1 VRSARI
7 PRPAGALAALERS
20 KVRRIPAD
28 DRLALLKSLDRR
40 ALATAAQVRLLH
52 ELLCFLRAYPDD
64 ARIESQVV
72 AMLDRFDRRADLRR
86 HRDALAYS
94 GIAGT
99 LGWFPYFWPTAEWL
113 ASRWPDALRF
123 DRRDS
128 IAGKSLARVLPQLVT
143 PVEAAAL
150 REAGLA
156 GYAAID
162 RLRGRVS
169 DATFL
174 IRRVRAL
181 PGNSFTREAFYD
193 AINPS
198 IEVLPDGT
206 PSRTK
211 TVFERAPH
219 AFRAELRTGRPD
231 LHAELV
237 RPPRAV
243 RRLPVHAGRELIEV
257 ARCSLATR
265 QRDLDAFAYGNPRD
279 VWLIDDGGGLAFA
292 LVGMTLARR
301 AVLAATYGGLTL
313 QNGVPIGYYQVDV
326 AGSAALSFNTF
337 ETFRG
342 SESATVFAR
351 WMAALHMLFGVRSF
365 SIEPYQLGKGN
376 DEGIDSG
383 AWWFY
388 YKLGFRPRAVAAR
401 RLVRSELARMRAD
414 PAHRSP
420 RSTLLALAVHPLLFE
435 LDRPRAELRA
445 DRIGLAAAA
454 RLARAAGADREQA
467 VREIARA
474 ASRSCGVRSLGVL
487 SAAERAAWLAYAPLL
502 ALLPIDRWS
511 LADRRA
517 LARLIRAKAEVSEID
532 YARRFNEHTTL
543 QRALAA
549 Y

>member
-7 PRPAGALAALERS
+7 PRPARALAALERS
-20 KVRRIPAD
+20 RVRRISAD
-28 DRLALLKSLDRR
+28 DRLALLKRLDRR
-40 ALATAAQVRLLH
+40 ALATAAQVRRLH

-64 ARIESQVV
+64 ARVESQVV

-123 DRRDS
+123 DRRDTV
-128 IAGKSLARVLPQLVT
+128 AGNTLARVLPLLVT

-150 REAGLA
+150 REAGLS

-162 RLRGRVS
+162 RLRGRVG
-169 DATFL
+169 DALFL
-174 IRRVRAL
+174 IRRVAAL
-181 PGNSFTREAFYD
+181 PGDSFTREAFYD

-198 IEVLPDGT
+198 IEVLPGST
-206 PSRTK
+206 PSRTR
-211 TVFERAPH
+211 TVFNGAPRAFRTELRHGRPDPRVELARAPH
-219 AFRAELRTGRPD
+219 
-231 LHAELV
+231 
-237 RPPRAV
+237 AV
-243 RRLPVHAGRELIEV
+243 RRLPTRAGRELIEV

-279 VWLIDDGGGLAFA
+279 VWLIDDGDGLAFA
-292 LVGMTLARR
+292 LVGMIPARR

-351 WMAALHMLFGVRSF
+351 WMAALHTLFGARPF

-401 RLVRSELARMRAD
+401 RIVRTELARMRAD
-414 PAHRSP
+414 PAHRSS
-420 RSTLLALAVHPLLFE
+420 RTTLLALAGHPLFFD
-435 LDRPRAELRA
+435 LDRPRTELRA

-454 RLARAAGADREQA
+454 RLAQTAGADREQA
-467 VREIARA
+467 VREMART
-474 ASRSCGVRSLGVL
+474 ASRGCGVRSLDAL
-487 SAAERAAWLAYAPLL
+487 PAAERAAWLAYAPLL

-511 LADRRA
+511 RADRRA
-517 LARLIRAKAEVSEID
+517 LARLIHAKAEASEIN
-532 YARRFNEHTTL
+532 YALRFNEHTTL
-543 QRALAA
+543 QRALSA